1 MRFRRQHESLR
12 KDRKAVSP
20 AISTV
25 ILTAAVVIMVLV
37 ATAYANNFLDVRIAE
52 NEFSSSKQFM
62 LTTGLQVDDVAWT
75 IGRTQTVR
83 YSSRYGNVKFAP
95 SVLNYTFEVD
105 CGSGFQPVNY
115 TTTGIILYNMPTSI
129 ITYGNNYFERIFPS
143 SNGSL
148 LQNGPSAPV
157 AHVFVVEKLPMA
169 DGSYTRVVVAPSIRM
184 LNSTVGTTTY
194 VTFYLPTLNEGSNL
208 YLSQSLTL
216 TGNDVTKVTINNVM
230 QVRISVAFP
239 SASQGFT
246 QDFFNFEKQ
255 VITLNST
262 SSPILP
268 SNSVVELYFGKVLVS
283 LGLHT

>member
-1 MRFRRQHESLR
+1 
-12 KDRKAVSP
+12 
-20 AISTV
+20 
-25 ILTAAVVIMVLV
+25 LTAAVVILILV
-37 ATAYANNFLDVRIAE
+37 TAAYANNFLDARMAE
-52 NEFSSSKQFM
+52 NEFSANKQFM
-62 LTTGLQVDDVAWT
+62 LTTGLQVDDNAWT

-83 YSSRYGNVKFAP
+83 YTSRYGNVKFEP
-95 SVLNYTFEVD
+95 SVLSYTFEVD
-105 CGSGFQPVNY
+105 CGSGFQTVNY

-169 DGSYTRVVVAPSIRM
+169 DGSYTRIVVAPSIRM
-184 LNSTVGTTTY
+184 LNLTVGAGASQKNYTK
-194 VTFYLPTLNEGSNL
+194 FFLPSLNEGTNK
-208 YLSQSLTL
+208 YLSQSITL
-216 TGNDVTKVTINNVM
+216 TGNDVNKVTINNVT
-230 QVRISVAFP
+230 QVRITVAFP

-262 SSPILP
+262 SSPSLP
-268 SNSVVELYFGKVLVS
+268 SKSVVELYVGKVSVS